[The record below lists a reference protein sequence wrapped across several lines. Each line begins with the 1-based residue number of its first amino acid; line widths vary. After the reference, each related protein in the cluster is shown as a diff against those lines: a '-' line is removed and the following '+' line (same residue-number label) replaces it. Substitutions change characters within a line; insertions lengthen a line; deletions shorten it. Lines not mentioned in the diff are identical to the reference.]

1 MNIKDLFKDERA
13 EQEREVRKAYN
24 LLFNSVHG
32 QKVLS
37 HMLAELH
44 FFDEITT
51 EEERI
56 LSNYAKRLLSNIG
69 TWQGMNVPEVV
80 KAMLRMPIEPPEID

>member
-1 MNIKDLFKDERA
+1 MSILNRLFPDRGA
-13 EQEREVRKAYN
+13 QEDEVRKAYH

-32 QKVLS
+32 QKVLA

-44 FFDEITT
+44 FFDEIST

-56 LSNYAKRLLSNIG
+56 LSNYAKRLLSNVG
-69 TWQGMNVPEVV
+69 AWQGMNVPEVV
-80 KAMLRMPIEPPEID
+80 KALLRMPFIPPDNE